1 MLENLKEF
9 GPMEIG
15 PDMGALFGRKCAI
28 LWYHTSVFLVRYPL
42 KNGLA
47 YWTGHLTWA
56 EAREIIPTAVGQRI
70 GNPKS
75 IS

>member
-1 MLENLKEF
+1 MVSNWLDKKVLYLPSKIHYKLLENLKEF

-28 LWYHTSVFLVRYPL
+28 LWYHTSVSLVRYPL

-56 EAREIIPTAVGQRI
+56 
-70 GNPKS
+70 
-75 IS
+75 